1 MAQCSERR
9 SRLQCSSMPVGGLA
23 VFIVAASALGY
34 IYFWR
39 VAGFDHPTAFF
50 SAMPGGV
57 VDMVT
62 LGLERGGDE
71 KKIALV
77 QTTRII
83 LVALSLPFL
92 IPSVAGGAP
101 HGTRVAFVPLASFC
115 VKDVVWFSAA
125 VLLGVVAGRLLR
137 LPARYLLGP
146 MSASAIMHWD

>member
-1 MAQCSERR
+1 
-9 SRLQCSSMPVGGLA
+9 
-23 VFIVAASALGY
+23 
-34 IYFWR
+34 
-39 VAGFDHPTAFF
+39 
-50 SAMPGGV
+50 
-57 VDMVT
+57 MVT